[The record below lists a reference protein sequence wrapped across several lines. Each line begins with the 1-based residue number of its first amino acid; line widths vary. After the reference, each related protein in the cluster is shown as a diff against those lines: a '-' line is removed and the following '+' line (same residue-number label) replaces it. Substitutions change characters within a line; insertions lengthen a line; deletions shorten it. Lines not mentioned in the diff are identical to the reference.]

1 LLLAPPQ
8 RDADT
13 PLCRA
18 AEYARNEPLNVGMD
32 KYDSWFVRNVTVS
45 EENWGNNETLQV
57 GRGEEADL
65 ITLGPIFDPRGS
77 GWFWEYDVQ
86 SEWEDEECAAR
97 R

>member
-1 LLLAPPQ
+1 
-8 RDADT
+8 
-13 PLCRA
+13 
-18 AEYARNEPLNVGMD
+18 MD